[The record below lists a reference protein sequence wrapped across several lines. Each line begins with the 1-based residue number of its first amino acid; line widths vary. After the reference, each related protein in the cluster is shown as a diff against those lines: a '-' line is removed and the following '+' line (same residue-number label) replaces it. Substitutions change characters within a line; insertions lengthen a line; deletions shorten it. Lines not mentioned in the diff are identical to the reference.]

1 MRLVEFPTMSV
12 PRPTAVLAVLV
23 LALCGPVA
31 CAPSGDGG
39 DGEAAGGVEAEVEA
53 ALRAYMPLLEQAYA
67 EGDPSIL
74 EPVAATKERLEL
86 QQQMRELDRQGQA
99 LAPELVE
106 LTVENV
112 GSWNRVNA
120 VVTTLET
127 WDVRLN
133 VSGTDR
139 LIREDL
145 GQVNRVVYQ
154 MKWDGETWR
163 VMSRQLQWTLE

>member
-1 MRLVEFPTMSV
+1 MRLVQFPTMSI
-12 PRPTAVLAVLV
+12 PRATACLAAFC
-23 LALCGPVA
+23 LALTLLGSVA

-39 DGEAAGGVEAEVEA
+39 EAEADAEVEA

-67 EGDPSIL
+67 QQDPSIL

-86 QQQMRELDRQGQA
+86 QQQMRELERQGQA

-112 GSWNRVNA
+112 GAWNKVNA
-120 VVTTLET
+120 VVTTVET
-127 WDVRLN
+127 WHVRLM
-133 VSGTDR
+133 VAGTDR
-139 LIREDL
+139 LIREDPA
-145 GQVNRVVYQ
+145 QVNRVVYQ

-163 VMSRQLQWTLE
+163 VMSRQLQQTLE